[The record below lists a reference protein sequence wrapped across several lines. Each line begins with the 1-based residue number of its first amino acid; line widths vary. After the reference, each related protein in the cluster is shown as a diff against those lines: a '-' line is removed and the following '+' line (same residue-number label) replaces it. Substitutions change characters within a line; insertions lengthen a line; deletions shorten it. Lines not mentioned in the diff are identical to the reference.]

1 MVGSKDLEETRM
13 QQKIRWALTAV
24 AVVAV
29 AGFAYQRYARPL
41 EVQVV
46 ETRQGATERVL
57 AITGRT
63 RPQVTVTV
71 VPKVSG
77 QILRLTKEEG
87 ESVKAGELLVQLD
100 ADIAQASLDQ
110 ADSAVSAQKRAVVE
124 AERNF
129 DRMVQL
135 RERGLT
141 TQQDYDRAR
150 FDLDQAQAE
159 QARLLATRRESAA
172 RLDDS
177 TIVAPVSGVVLSR
190 PVDRGQVVSAQST
203 IYELAPLAGVEV
215 EADVDEQFLAEI
227 QPGMR
232 ADVLVAG
239 RDAKI
244 PATLY
249 YVSPKV
255 DPRTGG
261 AKVRL
266 RLDSQVEGLRAGV
279 TTDVNLIVE
288 EIDAA
293 VTVARSAILGRDE
306 QARVLVVKGDRVEQ
320 RSIRF
325 VDWPSEKVVVEQ
337 GLAPGEKLVAQ
348 PRPDLI
354 GKKVDAI
361 LRTPREAALAHA
373 ETRGGARAL

>member
-1 MVGSKDLEETRM
+1 M
-13 QQKIRWALTAV
+13 QQRIRWALGAV
-24 AVVAV
+24 AVLAV
-29 AGFAYQRYARPL
+29 GAFAYQRYTRPI

-46 ETRQGATERVL
+46 ETRQGAAQRVL

-63 RPQVTVTV
+63 RPQVTVNV
-71 VPKVSG
+71 VPRVSG
-77 QILRLTKEEG
+77 QIVRLTKEEG

-100 ADIAQASLDQ
+100 ADVAKASLDQ
-110 ADSAVSAQKRAVVE
+110 ADSAVGAQQRAVVE

-141 TQQDYDRAR
+141 TQQDYDQAK
-150 FDLDQAQAE
+150 FDLDQARAE

-172 RLDDS
+172 RLSES
-177 TIVAPVSGVVLSR
+177 TILAPVSGVVLSR
-190 PVDRGQVVSAQST
+190 PVDRGQVVSTQST

-215 EADVDEQFLAEI
+215 EADIDEQFLAEI
-227 QPGMR
+227 EPGMR

-239 RDAKI
+239 RDEKLA
-244 PATLY
+244 ATLY

-266 RLDSQVEGLRAGV
+266 RLDKQVDGLRAGV

-288 EIDAA
+288 ELDDA
-293 VTVARSAILGRDE
+293 VTVARSAILGRDA
-306 QARVLVVKGDRVEQ
+306 QARVLVINGGRVEQ
-320 RSIRF
+320 RGIRF
-325 VDWPSEKVVVEQ
+325 VDWPSEKVIIEQ

-348 PRPDLI
+348 PRADLI
-354 GKKVDAI
+354 GKKVAGIVRPARDGSLADAA
-361 LRTPREAALAHA
+361 PAGA
-373 ETRGGARAL
+373 GARRAL